1 MDFIHYSWYK
11 LFEMKERLI
20 EVLENLLPNMPKR
33 GGKSKNNKKK
43 NKNKRT
49 LKKDIFIND
58 NLFNTMTK

>member
-1 MDFIHYSWYK
+1 LIVYNNVGEEYNA

-20 EVLENLLPNMPKR
+20 EVLENLLHNMPKR

-49 LKKDIFIND
+49 LKKRHFH
-58 NLFNTMTK
+58 KR